1 MVQRRVTKT
10 CCSRKAIVVTSEK
23 PVRRNHIQMFRQAG
37 FNVPENYVK
46 SGLLYAKKGGFV
58 ATATF
63 GICNANIR
71 CSGGDCEDIIRLFE
85 GILAKIEREP

>member
-10 CCSRKAIVVTSEK
+10 CCGRKAIIITSNK
-23 PVRRNHIQMFRQAG
+23 PVRKNHISLFQQAG
-37 FNVPENYVK
+37 FNVPENYVR

-58 ATATF
+58 ATASF
-63 GICNANIR
+63 GICNVNVR
-71 CSGGDCEDIIRLFE
+71 CSGAGCDDTINLFE